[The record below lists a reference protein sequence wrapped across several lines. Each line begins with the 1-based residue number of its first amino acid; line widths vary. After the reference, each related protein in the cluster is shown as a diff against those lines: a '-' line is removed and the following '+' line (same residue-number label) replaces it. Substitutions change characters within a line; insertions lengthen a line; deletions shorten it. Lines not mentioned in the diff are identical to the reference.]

1 MTNTKITKTDRL
13 NQIKELVADNADLV
27 AFVDSEIAAIA
38 AKAEKA
44 KARAAAK
51 KADDPLYNAVVNA
64 VTDTP
69 ATMLDLVA
77 LIPGEDVTA
86 AKLRTRLAKA
96 VDAGLVKKSSV
107 TVDGK
112 KKTAYSRA

>member
-27 AFVDSEIAAIA
+27 AFIDSEINAIA

-51 KADDPLYNAVVNA
+51 KANDPLYDAVIDA
-64 VTDTP
+64 VSDTP
-69 ATMLDLVA
+69 ATMADLVA
-77 LIPGEDVTA
+77 LISGEDVTA
-86 AKLRTRLAKA
+86 AKLRTRLTKA